1 VTDAEIAIDVVDEH
15 GLATADAWVV
25 PVDCDGLQPGPPRVT
40 RVPLGTCTV
49 RAMRRDGALFAR
61 SEPVTVEV
69 TADDV
74 AYVLLELASTR
85 TGGIGVRFLPGENGM
100 RVLDVVE
107 GSPADEAGLHPG
119 DLVIDVGGEPTAGM
133 DADTFVERMTGA
145 EGTDVTF
152 TVGWSDD
159 TGTVEETVTVRRRF
173 LDG

>member
-1 VTDAEIAIDVVDEH
+1 
-15 GLATADAWVV
+15 
-25 PVDCDGLQPGPPRVT
+25 
-40 RVPLGTCTV
+40 V
-49 RAMRRDGALFAR
+49 RKDGALWAR

-69 TADDV
+69 DDRDTAY
-74 AYVLLELASTR
+74 ALLVLPSTR
-85 TGGIGVRFLPGENGM
+85 TGGIGVRFQPEDGAI
-100 RVLDVVE
+100 RVLDVVT

-119 DLVIDVGGEPTAGM
+119 DLVLDVGGEPTAGM

-159 TGTVEETVTVRRRF
+159 TGMVEETVTVVRRF